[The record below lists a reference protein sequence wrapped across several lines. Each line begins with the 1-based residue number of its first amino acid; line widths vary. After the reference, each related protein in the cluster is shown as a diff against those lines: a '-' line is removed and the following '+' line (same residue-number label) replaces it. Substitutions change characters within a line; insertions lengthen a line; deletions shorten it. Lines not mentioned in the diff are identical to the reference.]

1 MCSIQKRIF
10 IHSKGLQILD
20 KITIFNHMFALVDC
34 NNFYVSCER
43 VFQPKLE
50 NSPVVILSNND
61 GCVISRS
68 NEAKNL
74 GIPMGAPAFKY
85 LNLFKKKQVNVF
97 SSNYPLY
104 GDMSQRIMKIL
115 SMHTPNIEI
124 YSIDEAFLDF
134 RGFKYCNLEKEALLL
149 KQKIKRWTGIPV
161 SIGIAPTK
169 ALAKIANKI
178 GKKYVPKTR
187 GVYLIKSEKQI
198 LNALKWTKVE
208 DIWGIGRQYKK
219 LLLKKGV
226 ATANDFCKLSDQWVK
241 KNMSILGLRLKE
253 DLKGYSCIGLD
264 EKNPDKKSISTTR
277 SFKEVIKKYWELE
290 ERVVTYASICSQKLR
305 RQNSNCKAIIIF
317 IRTSSHLPANEQYY
331 NSSLIN
337 LPNPTNSAIT
347 IAKYANMGLRRIFK
361 KNINYKKA
369 GVILT
374 ELTPSD
380 SKQLNLFQN
389 TGNTHGDL
397 MKIIDKIHLKFGKS
411 LLKLGN
417 QDLNQTWK
425 MRQEYLSS
433 RYTTDVKE
441 IIKVK

>member
-1 MCSIQKRIF
+1 
-10 IHSKGLQILD
+10 
-20 KITIFNHMFALVDC
+20 MFALVDC
-34 NNFYVSCER
+34 NNFYASCER

-68 NEAKNL
+68 NEAKTL

-85 LNLFKKKQVNVF
+85 LNVFKKKQVNVF

-134 RGFKYCNLEKEALLL
+134 KGFKYCDLEKEALLL
-149 KQKIKRWTGIPV
+149 KRKIKRWTGIPV

-178 GKKYVPKTR
+178 AKKYVHKTS
-187 GVYLIKSEKQI
+187 GVYLINSEKQI
-198 LNALKWTKVE
+198 SNALKWTKVE
-208 DIWGIGRQYKK
+208 DIWGVGRQYKK
-219 LLLKKGV
+219 LLIRNGV
-226 ATANDFCKLSDQWVK
+226 VTANDFCKLPDQWVK
-241 KNMSILGLRLKE
+241 KNMSILGLRLKK
-253 DLKGYSCIGLD
+253 DLKGDSCIGLD
-264 EKNPDKKSISTTR
+264 EENPGKRSIATTR
-277 SFKEVIKKYWELE
+277 SFKEVIKKYWEIE

-305 RQNSNCKAIIIF
+305 YQNSNCKTIIVF
-317 IRTSSHLPANEQYY
+317 IRTSSHLPSNQQYY
-331 NSSLIN
+331 NSSLVN

-374 ELTPSD
+374 DLTPSD

-389 TGNTHGDL
+389 TGNAHGNL
-397 MKIIDKIHLKFGKS
+397 MKTIDKIHLRFGENI
-411 LLKLGN
+411 LKLGN

-425 MRQEYLSS
+425 MRQEYLSY
-433 RYTTDVKE
+433 RYTTNVRE
-441 IIKVK
+441 IIKVR

>member
-1 MCSIQKRIF
+1 
-10 IHSKGLQILD
+10 
-20 KITIFNHMFALVDC
+20 MFALVDC

-43 VFQPKLE
+43 VFQPRLE

-68 NEAKNL
+68 NEAKTL
-74 GIPMGAPAFKY
+74 DIPMGAPAFKY
-85 LNLFKKKQVNVF
+85 LNIFKKEKVNVF

-134 RGFKYCNLEKEALLL
+134 RGFKYCDLEKEAFLL

-178 GKKYVPKTR
+178 AKKYVHKTK

-198 LNALKWTKVE
+198 SNALKWTKVE
-208 DIWGIGRQYKK
+208 DIWGVGRQYKK
-219 LLLKKGV
+219 LLIKNSIT
-226 ATANDFCKLSDQWVK
+226 TANDFCKLPDQWVK
-241 KNMSILGLRLKE
+241 KNMSILGLRLKK
-253 DLKGYSCIGLD
+253 DLKGFSCIGLD
-264 EKNPDKKSISTTR
+264 EENPDKKSIATTR

-290 ERVVTYASICSQKLR
+290 ERIVTYASICSRKLR
-305 RQNSNCKAIIIF
+305 YQNSNCKSIMVF
-317 IRTSSHLPANEQYY
+317 IRTSPHLPIDQQYY
-331 NSSLIN
+331 NSSLVN

-347 IAKYANMGLRRIFK
+347 IAKYANMGLRCIFK
-361 KNINYKKA
+361 KSINYKKA

-374 ELTPSD
+374 DLTPSN

-397 MKIIDKIHLKFGKS
+397 MKTIDKILLRFGENI
-411 LLKLGN
+411 LKLGN
-417 QDLNQTWK
+417 QDLDQTWK

-433 RYTTDVKE
+433 RYTTDVRD

>member
-1 MCSIQKRIF
+1 
-10 IHSKGLQILD
+10 
-20 KITIFNHMFALVDC
+20 MFALVDC
-34 NNFYVSCER
+34 NNFYASCER

-68 NEAKNL
+68 NEAKTL

-85 LNLFKKKQVNVF
+85 LNVFKKKQVNVF

-134 RGFKYCNLEKEALLL
+134 KGFKYCDLEKEALLL
-149 KQKIKRWTGIPV
+149 KRKIKRWTGIPV

-178 GKKYVPKTR
+178 AKKYVHKTR

-198 LNALKWTKVE
+198 SNALKWTKVE
-208 DIWGIGRQYKK
+208 DIWGVGRQYKK
-219 LLLKKGV
+219 LLIRNGV
-226 ATANDFCKLSDQWVK
+226 VTANDFCKLPDQWVK
-241 KNMSILGLRLKE
+241 KNMSILGLRLKK
-253 DLKGYSCIGLD
+253 DLKGDSCIGLD
-264 EKNPDKKSISTTR
+264 EENPGKRSIATTR
-277 SFKEVIKKYWELE
+277 SFKEVIKKYWEIE

-305 RQNSNCKAIIIF
+305 HQNSNCKAIIVF
-317 IRTSSHLPANEQYY
+317 IRTSSHLASKQQYY
-331 NSSLIN
+331 NSSLVN

-374 ELTPSD
+374 DLTPSD

-389 TGNTHGDL
+389 TGNAHGNL
-397 MKIIDKIHLKFGKS
+397 MKTIDKIHLRFGENI
-411 LLKLGN
+411 LKLGN

-425 MRQEYLSS
+425 MRQEYLSY
-433 RYTTDVKE
+433 RYTTNVRE
-441 IIKVK
+441 IIKVR

>member
-1 MCSIQKRIF
+1 
-10 IHSKGLQILD
+10 
-20 KITIFNHMFALVDC
+20 MFALVDC
-34 NNFYVSCER
+34 NNFYASCER

-68 NEAKNL
+68 NEAKTL

-85 LNLFKKKQVNVF
+85 LNVFKKKQVNVF

-134 RGFKYCNLEKEALLL
+134 KGFKYCDLEKEALLL
-149 KQKIKRWTGIPV
+149 KRKIKRWTGIPV

-178 GKKYVPKTR
+178 AKKYVHKTK
-187 GVYLIKSEKQI
+187 GVYLINSEKQI
-198 LNALKWTKVE
+198 SNALKWTKVE
-208 DIWGIGRQYKK
+208 DIWGVGRQYKK
-219 LLLKKGV
+219 LLIRNGV
-226 ATANDFCKLSDQWVK
+226 VTANDFCKLPDQWVK
-241 KNMSILGLRLKE
+241 KNMSILGLRLKK
-253 DLKGYSCIGLD
+253 DLKGDSCIGLD
-264 EKNPDKKSISTTR
+264 EENPGKRSIATTR
-277 SFKEVIKKYWELE
+277 SFKEVIKKYWEIE

-305 RQNSNCKAIIIF
+305 YQNSNCKTIIVF
-317 IRTSSHLPANEQYY
+317 IRTSSHLASKQQYY
-331 NSSLIN
+331 NSSLVN

-374 ELTPSD
+374 DLTPSD

-397 MKIIDKIHLKFGKS
+397 MKIIDKIHLRFGES

-417 QDLNQTWK
+417 QDLNQTWM
-425 MRQEYLSS
+425 MRQEHLSS
-433 RYTTDVKE
+433 RYTTDINE

>member
-1 MCSIQKRIF
+1 
-10 IHSKGLQILD
+10 
-20 KITIFNHMFALVDC
+20 MFALVDC

-43 VFQPKLE
+43 VFQPRLE

-68 NEAKNL
+68 DEAKTL
-74 GIPMGAPAFKY
+74 DIPMGAPAFKY
-85 LNLFKKKQVNVF
+85 LNIFKKEKVNVF

-115 SMHTPNIEI
+115 GMHTPNIEI

-134 RGFKYCNLEKEALLL
+134 KGLKYCDLEKEAFLL
-149 KQKIKRWTGIPV
+149 KQKIRRWTGIPV

-178 GKKYVPKTR
+178 AKKYVHKTK
-187 GVYLIKSEKQI
+187 GVHLIRSEKQI
-198 LNALKWTKVE
+198 SNALKWTKVE
-208 DIWGIGRQYKK
+208 DIWGVGRQYKK
-219 LLLKKGV
+219 LLIKNGIT
-226 ATANDFCKLSDQWVK
+226 TADDFCKLPDQWVK
-241 KNMSILGLRLKE
+241 KNMSILGLRLKK
-253 DLKGYSCIGLD
+253 DLKGCSCIGLD
-264 EKNPDKKSISTTR
+264 EENPDKKSIATTR
-277 SFKEVIKKYWELE
+277 SFKEVIKEYWELE
-290 ERVVTYASICSQKLR
+290 ERIVTYASICSRKLR
-305 RQNSNCKAIIIF
+305 YQNSNCKSIIIF
-317 IRTSSHLPANEQYY
+317 IQTSSHVPIDQQYY
-331 NSSLIN
+331 NSSLVN

-347 IAKYANMGLRRIFK
+347 IAKYANMGLKRIFK

-374 ELTPSD
+374 DLTPSD

-389 TGNTHGDL
+389 TGNTHGNL
-397 MKIIDKIHLKFGKS
+397 MKTIDKIHLRFGEN

-433 RYTTDVKE
+433 RYTTDVRD

>member
-1 MCSIQKRIF
+1 
-10 IHSKGLQILD
+10 
-20 KITIFNHMFALVDC
+20 MFALVDC

-43 VFQPKLE
+43 VFQPRLE

-68 NEAKNL
+68 NEAKTL
-74 GIPMGAPAFKY
+74 DIPMGAPAFKY
-85 LNLFKKKQVNVF
+85 LNIFKKEKVNVF

-134 RGFKYCNLEKEALLL
+134 RGFKYCDLEKEAFFL

-178 GKKYVPKTR
+178 AKKYVHKTK

-198 LNALKWTKVE
+198 SNALKWTKVE
-208 DIWGIGRQYKK
+208 DIWGVGRQYKK
-219 LLLKKGV
+219 LLIKNSIT
-226 ATANDFCKLSDQWVK
+226 TANDFCELPDQWVK
-241 KNMSILGLRLKE
+241 KNMSILGLRLKK
-253 DLKGYSCIGLD
+253 DLKGFSCIGLD
-264 EKNPDKKSISTTR
+264 EENPDKKSIATTR

-290 ERVVTYASICSQKLR
+290 ERIVTYASICSRKLR
-305 RQNSNCKAIIIF
+305 YQNSNCKSVMVF
-317 IRTSSHLPANEQYY
+317 IRTSSHLPIDQQYY
-331 NSSLIN
+331 NSSLVN

-361 KNINYKKA
+361 KSINYKKA

-374 ELTPSD
+374 GLTPSN

-389 TGNTHGDL
+389 TGNTHGNL
-397 MKIIDKIHLKFGKS
+397 MKTIDKILLRFGENI
-411 LLKLGN
+411 LKLGN
-417 QDLNQTWK
+417 QDLDQTWK

-433 RYTTDVKE
+433 RYTTDVRD

>member
-1 MCSIQKRIF
+1 
-10 IHSKGLQILD
+10 
-20 KITIFNHMFALVDC
+20 MFALVDC
-34 NNFYVSCER
+34 NNFYASCER

-68 NEAKNL
+68 NEAKTL

-85 LNLFKKKQVNVF
+85 LNVFKKKQVNVF

-134 RGFKYCNLEKEALLL
+134 RGFKYYDLEKEGLLL

-178 GKKYVPKTR
+178 AKKYVHKTK
-187 GVYLIKSEKQI
+187 GIYLIKSEKQI
-198 LNALKWTKVE
+198 SNALKWTKVE
-208 DIWGIGRQYKK
+208 DIWGVGKQYKK
-219 LLLKKGV
+219 LLIRNGV
-226 ATANDFCKLSDQWVK
+226 VTANDFCKLPDQWVK
-241 KNMSILGLRLKE
+241 KNMSILGLRLKK
-253 DLKGYSCIGLD
+253 DLKGDSCIGLD
-264 EKNPDKKSISTTR
+264 EENPDKKSIATTR
-277 SFKEVIKKYWELE
+277 SFKEVIKKYWEIE

-305 RQNSNCKAIIIF
+305 YQNSNCKAIIVF
-317 IRTSSHLPANEQYY
+317 IRTSSHLASKQQYY
-331 NSSLIN
+331 NSSLVN

-374 ELTPSD
+374 DLTPSD

-397 MKIIDKIHLKFGKS
+397 MKIIDKIHLRFGES

-425 MRQEYLSS
+425 MRQEHLSY
-433 RYTTDVKE
+433 RYTTDIKE

>member
-1 MCSIQKRIF
+1 
-10 IHSKGLQILD
+10 
-20 KITIFNHMFALVDC
+20 MFALVDC

-43 VFQPKLE
+43 VFQPRLE

-68 NEAKNL
+68 NEAKTL

-85 LNLFKKKQVNVF
+85 LNIFKKEKVSVF

-134 RGFKYCNLEKEALLL
+134 RGFKYCNLEKEGLLL
-149 KQKIKRWTGIPV
+149 TRKIKRWTGIPV

-178 GKKYVPKTR
+178 AKKYVHKTK
-187 GVYLIKSEKQI
+187 GVYLMKSEKQI
-198 LNALKWTKVE
+198 SNALKWTKVE
-208 DIWGIGRQYKK
+208 DIWGVGRQYKK
-219 LLLKKGV
+219 LLIKNGIT
-226 ATANDFCKLSDQWVK
+226 TAYDFCKLPDQWVK
-241 KNMSILGLRLKE
+241 KNMSILGLRLKK
-253 DLKGYSCIGLD
+253 DLKGCSCIGLD
-264 EKNPDKKSISTTR
+264 EENPDKKSIATTR

-305 RQNSNCKAIIIF
+305 CQNSNCKTIIVF
-317 IRTSSHLPANEQYY
+317 IRTSSHLPIDQQYY
-331 NSSLIN
+331 NSSLVN

-347 IAKYANMGLRRIFK
+347 IAKYANMGLKRIFK

-374 ELTPSD
+374 DLTPSN

-397 MKIIDKIHLKFGKS
+397 MKVIDKIHLRFGEN

-417 QDLNQTWK
+417 QDLDQTWK

-433 RYTTDVKE
+433 RYTTDIKE

>member
-1 MCSIQKRIF
+1 
-10 IHSKGLQILD
+10 
-20 KITIFNHMFALVDC
+20 MFALVDC

-43 VFQPKLE
+43 VFQPRLE

-68 NEAKNL
+68 DEAKTL
-74 GIPMGAPAFKY
+74 DIPMGAPAFKY
-85 LNLFKKKQVNVF
+85 LNIFKKEKVNVF

-115 SMHTPNIEI
+115 GMHTPNIEI

-134 RGFKYCNLEKEALLL
+134 KGFKYYDLEKEAFLL
-149 KQKIKRWTGIPV
+149 KQKIRRWTGIPV

-178 GKKYVPKTR
+178 AKKYVHKTK
-187 GVYLIKSEKQI
+187 GVHLIRSEKQI
-198 LNALKWTKVE
+198 SNALKWTKVE
-208 DIWGIGRQYKK
+208 DIWGVGRQYKK
-219 LLLKKGV
+219 LLIKNGIT
-226 ATANDFCKLSDQWVK
+226 TADDFCKLPDQWVK
-241 KNMSILGLRLKE
+241 KNMSILGLRLKK
-253 DLKGYSCIGLD
+253 DLKGCSCIGLD
-264 EKNPDKKSISTTR
+264 EENPDKKSIATTR
-277 SFKEVIKKYWELE
+277 SFKEVIKEYWELE
-290 ERVVTYASICSQKLR
+290 ERIVTYASICSRKLR
-305 RQNSNCKAIIIF
+305 YQNSNCKSIIIF
-317 IRTSSHLPANEQYY
+317 IQTSSHVPIDQQYY
-331 NSSLIN
+331 NSSLVN

-347 IAKYANMGLRRIFK
+347 IAKYANMGLKRIFK

-374 ELTPSD
+374 DLTPSD

-389 TGNTHGDL
+389 TGNTHGNL
-397 MKIIDKIHLKFGKS
+397 MKTIDKIHLRFGEN

-433 RYTTDVKE
+433 RYTTDVRD

>member
-1 MCSIQKRIF
+1 
-10 IHSKGLQILD
+10 
-20 KITIFNHMFALVDC
+20 MFALVDC

-219 LLLKKGV
+219 LLLKNGV

-253 DLKGYSCIGLD
+253 DLKGHSCIGLD